1 MGNLYESIFNNTQDG
16 IAVIGG
22 HNMISECNHA
32 LEKITGYS
40 RNEIL
45 GYGYADFLKNILK
58 VRETADFTEKSRF
71 RITTKN
77 NEKRTVRV
85 SAVKPDSDAETIVY
99 FHDITACTEMREKDK
114 TLYRNI
120 FDSANDAIL
129 IMEDSKFTD
138 CNGKTLEIFG
148 VSAKKDI
155 INHGLWEFSPAK
167 QPDGSDSF
175 IKAAEIINTAL
186 SGTPRRF
193 YWKHKKADG
202 SLFDTEV
209 SLNRIKGYRGYLL
222 AMIRDIT
229 FTRQTGEQLKKL
241 RITMEQS
248 PVSIVITDLDGNIE
262 YINPKFSEITG
273 YSLEEVRGK
282 NPRILKSGETSDGE
296 YKKLW
301 ETITGGRIWRG
312 EFHNLKKNGQLYWE
326 SAVIAPVKDDNG
338 KITNFIGVKEDI
350 TELKRLQNQL
360 IMAQKMESI
369 GNLTGG
375 IAHDFNNI
383 LTAINGNAELILT
396 DLKKGDPLYE
406 EIRAIYESGGKAAEL
421 VSKLLAFSRRQIIK
435 PQIIDINTIIDNLFS
450 ILPRIIGENISLKK
464 KLSNT
469 LYSIEADPS
478 QIDQI
483 LINLAVNARDAVNNN
498 LPGKTEKL
506 ISFETR
512 NVTITEDYII
522 NHPGSYKGNFVL
534 FSVSDNGTGM
544 DEDVKRKV
552 FEPFFTTKGKE
563 RGTGMGLSTVY
574 GIVKQNHGFIYIYS
588 EMNRGSVFKVYWPA
602 CAEKTP
608 DKTNHTERAVP
619 AQGGETIMLVED
631 DESVLRFTE
640 RALKT
645 LGYTILTANNGKEAL
660 SLITGDTEAVDL
672 VISDVVMPEMGGIEL
687 AEKIRELKPETK
699 FLFTSGYTES
709 ELKNTNLIQKPYSIS
724 ELSKYIEEIISE
736 GKK

>member
-1 MGNLYESIFNNTQDG
+1 MGNLYEFVFKNTQDG
-16 IAVIGG
+16 IAVIDG
-22 HNMISECNHA
+22 HSMIFECNPA
-32 LEKITGYS
+32 LEKITDYS

-45 GYGYADFLKNILK
+45 RCNYTDFLKNVLK
-58 VRETADFTEKSRF
+58 ASGTAGFTEKSGL

-77 NEKRTVRV
+77 NEKRTVRI
-85 SAVKPDSDAETIVY
+85 SIVKPDTDSDAETIVY
-99 FHDITACTEMREKDK
+99 FHDITACAEMREKDK

-129 IMEDSKFTD
+129 IMGNSKFTD
-138 CNGKTLEIFG
+138 YNGK
-148 VSAKKDI
+148 
-155 INHGLWEFSPAK
+155 
-167 QPDGSDSF
+167 
-175 IKAAEIINTAL
+175 
-186 SGTPRRF
+186 
-193 YWKHKKADG
+193 
-202 SLFDTEV
+202 
-209 SLNRIKGYRGYLL
+209 
-222 AMIRDIT
+222 
-229 FTRQTGEQLKKL
+229 TGEQLKKL
-241 RITMEQS
+241 HIATEQS

-273 YSLEEVRGK
+273 YSPEEAWGK
-282 NPRILKSGETSDGE
+282 NPRILKSGETSDEE
-296 YKKLW
+296 YKELW
-301 ETITGGRIWRG
+301 KTITGGRIWRG

-326 SAVIAPVKDDNG
+326 SAVIAPVKADNG

-350 TELKRLQNQL
+350 TELKRLRNQL

-383 LTAINGNAELILT
+383 LTAINGNAELLLT

-406 EIRAIYESGGKAAEL
+406 EIRAIYDSGNKAAEL

-435 PQIIDINTIIDNLFS
+435 PQIIDINTVIDNLFS
-450 ILPRIIGENISLKK
+450 ILPRIIGEDISLKK

-469 LYSIEADPS
+469 VYSIEADPS

-522 NHPGSYKGNFVL
+522 NHPGSYKGDFVL
-534 FSVSDNGTGM
+534 FSVSDNGSGM
-544 DEDVKRKV
+544 EEDVKRKV
-552 FEPFFTTKGKE
+552 FEPFFTTKGKG

-574 GIVKQNHGFIYIYS
+574 GIVKQNNGFIYIYS
-588 EMNRGSVFKVYWPA
+588 EANRGSVFKVYWPA
-602 CAEKTP
+602 CVEKSP
-608 DKTNHTERAVP
+608 DKADHTGSVVP
-619 AQGGETIMLVED
+619 AQGGETILLVED
-631 DESVLRFTE
+631 DESVLRFTQ
-640 RALKT
+640 RALIT

-660 SLITGDTEAVDL
+660 SLITGNTEVIDL
-672 VISDVVMPEMGGIEL
+672 VISDIVMPEMGGIEL
-687 AEKIRELKPETK
+687 AEKIQELKPGIK

-709 ELKNTNLIQKPYSIS
+709 ELKNVNLIQKPYSIS
-724 ELSKYIEEIISE
+724 ELSKCIKELISE